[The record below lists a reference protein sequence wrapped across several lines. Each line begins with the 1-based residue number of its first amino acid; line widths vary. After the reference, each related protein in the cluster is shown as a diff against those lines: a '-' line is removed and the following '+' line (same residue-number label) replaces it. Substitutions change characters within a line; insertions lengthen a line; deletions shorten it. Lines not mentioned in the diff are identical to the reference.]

1 MLQLDLFIPV
11 IVKPGS
17 VAYTAI
23 EKEKVFLQDA
33 LGMFIMQVLASQLFL
48 ILTNK
53 NAELSVSPLFW
64 PETA

>member
-1 MLQLDLFIPV
+1 MLQLDLFIAV

-23 EKEKVFLQDA
+23 EKEKVLLQDA
-33 LGMFIMQVLASQLFL
+33 LGMFIMQVLASQLYL
-48 ILTNK
+48 VLTNK
-53 NAELSVSPLFW
+53 NAELPVSPLFW